1 MVVTVL
7 LLNNLNAETRLN
19 QADSCVLTPT
29 KGSVSQ
35 ISGTGN
41 QLRLNQMTYSSTEG

>member
-7 LLNNLNAETRLN
+7 LYSLDAETRLN
-19 QADSCVLTPT
+19 QAGSRVLTPT

-35 ISGTGN
+35 ISRTGN
-41 QLRLNQMTYSSTEG
+41 QLRLNQMTYSSREG

>member
-7 LLNNLNAETRLN
+7 LNSLDAETRLN
-19 QADSCVLTPT
+19 QADSGVLTST

-41 QLRLNQMTYSSTEG
+41 QLRLNQMTYSSREG

>member
-7 LLNNLNAETRLN
+7 LLNSLDAETRLN
-19 QADSCVLTPT
+19 QANSCVLTPT

-41 QLRLNQMTYSSTEG
+41 QLRLNQMTYSSREG